1 MKFNIITIF
10 PDLINSFSDIAFIHR
25 AITKKLIDI
34 QSINLRNF
42 SEDKHNRV
50 DDKVYGGGPGMVLK
64 YEPIKK
70 AILSL
75 KNKGKVIYL
84 TPQGKPLNQKRLKS
98 LADLDNLTFLCGRY
112 EGIDERII
120 KEFVDEEISLG
131 DYVISGGEIASMVII
146 EGITRLLPGVVDDY
160 ESINQDSFQKGILD
174 FPHYTRPDNIDNH
187 TIPEV
192 LLSGNHTEIKK
203 WRRKQSLGA
212 TWHKRPELLKKVKLS
227 EEDDRLL
234 KEYISE
240 FKENGHK

>member
-1 MKFNIITIF
+1 MKFNIVTIF
-10 PDLINSFSDIAFIHR
+10 PDLIDSFCNIAFIHT
-25 AITKKLIDI
+25 AITKKLIRI
-34 QSINLRNF
+34 EPINLRNF

-84 TPQGKPLNQKRLKS
+84 TPQGKPLSQKKLKS
-98 LADLDNLTFLCGRY
+98 LSNLDNLTILCGRY
-112 EGIDERII
+112 EGVDERII
-120 KEFVDEEISLG
+120 REFVDEEISLG

-174 FPHYTRPDNIDNH
+174 FPHYTRPDNVDNH
-187 TIPEV
+187 PIPEV
-192 LLSGNHTEIKK
+192 LLSGNHIEIKK

-212 TWHKRPELLKKVKLS
+212 TWHKRPELLKNVKLS
-227 EEDDRLL
+227 EEDDKLL

>member
-10 PDLINSFSDIAFIHR
+10 PDLINSFSNIAFIHT
-25 AITKKLIDI
+25 AITKKLINI
-34 QSINLRNF
+34 QPINLRRF

-84 TPQGKPLNQKRLKS
+84 TPQGKPLNQKILKS
-98 LADLDNLTFLCGRY
+98 LAALDNLTFLCGRY

-212 TWHKRPELLKKVKLS
+212 TWHKRPELLKNVKLS
-227 EEDDRLL
+227 EEDDKLL

>member
-1 MKFNIITIF
+1 MKFNIVTIF
-10 PDLINSFSDIAFIHR
+10 PDLIDSFCNIAFIHT

-75 KNKGKVIYL
+75 KNRGKVIYL

-98 LADLDNLTFLCGRY
+98 LSNLDNLTILCGRY
-112 EGIDERII
+112 EGVDERII
-120 KEFVDEEISLG
+120 REFVDEEISLG

-146 EGITRLLPGVVDDY
+146 EGIARLLPGVVDDY

-187 TIPEV
+187 PIPKV
-192 LLSGNHTEIKK
+192 LLSGNHIEIKK

-212 TWHKRPELLKKVKLS
+212 TWHKRPELLKNVKLS
-227 EEDDRLL
+227 EEDDKLL

-240 FKENGHK
+240 FKENERK

>member
-1 MKFNIITIF
+1 MKFNIVTIF
-10 PDLINSFSDIAFIHR
+10 PDLIDSFCNIAFIHT
-25 AITKKLIDI
+25 AITKKLIRI
-34 QSINLRNF
+34 EPINLRNF

-75 KNKGKVIYL
+75 KNRGKVIYL
-84 TPQGKPLNQKRLKS
+84 TPQGKPLSQKKLKS
-98 LADLDNLTFLCGRY
+98 LSNLDNLTILCGRY
-112 EGIDERII
+112 EGVDERII
-120 KEFVDEEISLG
+120 REFVDEEISLG

-146 EGITRLLPGVVDDY
+146 EGIARLLPGVVDDY

-187 TIPEV
+187 PIPEV
-192 LLSGNHTEIKK
+192 LLSGNHIEIKK

-212 TWHKRPELLKKVKLS
+212 TWHKRPELLKNVKLS
-227 EEDDRLL
+227 EEDDKLL

-240 FKENGHK
+240 FKKNGHK

>member
-1 MKFNIITIF
+1 MKFNIVTIF
-10 PDLINSFSDIAFIHR
+10 PDLIDSFCNIAFIHT
-25 AITKKLIDI
+25 AITIKII
-34 QSINLRNF
+34 SIEPINLRSF

-75 KNKGKVIYL
+75 KNRGKVIYL

-98 LADLDNLTFLCGRY
+98 LSNLDNLTILCGRY
-112 EGIDERII
+112 EGVDERII
-120 KEFVDEEISLG
+120 REFVDEEISLG

-160 ESINQDSFQKGILD
+160 ESINQDSFQNGILD

-187 TIPEV
+187 PIPKV
-192 LLSGNHTEIKK
+192 LSSGNHIEIKK
-203 WRRKQSLGA
+203 WRRKQSLGV
-212 TWHKRPELLKKVKLS
+212 TWHKRPELLKNVKLS
-227 EEDDRLL
+227 EEDDKLL

-240 FKENGHK
+240 FKENGNK

>member
-10 PDLINSFSDIAFIHR
+10 PDLINSFSNIAFIHR

-192 LLSGNHTEIKK
+192 LLSGNHTEVKK
-203 WRRKQSLGA
+203 WRRKQSLGV

>member
-1 MKFNIITIF
+1 MKFNIVTIF
-10 PDLINSFSDIAFIHR
+10 PDLIDSFCNIAFIHT
-25 AITKKLIDI
+25 AITKKLIRI
-34 QSINLRNF
+34 EPINLRNF

-75 KNKGKVIYL
+75 KNRGKVIYL

-98 LADLDNLTFLCGRY
+98 LSNLDNLTILCGRY
-112 EGIDERII
+112 EGVDERII
-120 KEFVDEEISLG
+120 REFVDEEISLG

-146 EGITRLLPGVVDDY
+146 EGIARLLPGVVDDY

-174 FPHYTRPDNIDNH
+174 FPHYTRPDNVDNH
-187 TIPEV
+187 KIPKV
-192 LLSGNHTEIKK
+192 LLSGNHIEIKK

-212 TWHKRPELLKKVKLS
+212 TWHKRPELLKNVKLS
-227 EEDDRLL
+227 EEDDKLL

-240 FKENGHK
+240 FKKNGHK

>member
-1 MKFNIITIF
+1 MKFNIVTIF
-10 PDLINSFSDIAFIHR
+10 PDLIDSFCNIAFIHT
-25 AITKKLIDI
+25 AITIKII
-34 QSINLRNF
+34 SIEPINLRSF

-75 KNKGKVIYL
+75 KNRGKVIYL

-98 LADLDNLTFLCGRY
+98 LSNLDNLTILCGRY
-112 EGIDERII
+112 EGVDERII
-120 KEFVDEEISLG
+120 REFVDEEISLG

-187 TIPEV
+187 PIPKV
-192 LLSGNHTEIKK
+192 LSSGNHIEIKK
-203 WRRKQSLGA
+203 WRRKQSLGV
-212 TWHKRPELLKKVKLS
+212 TWHKRPELLKNVKLS
-227 EEDDRLL
+227 EEDDKLL

>member
-1 MKFNIITIF
+1 MKFNIVTIF
-10 PDLINSFSDIAFIHR
+10 PDLIDSFCNIAFIHT
-25 AITKKLIDI
+25 AITKKLIRI
-34 QSINLRNF
+34 EPINLRNF

-75 KNKGKVIYL
+75 KNRGKVIYL

-98 LADLDNLTFLCGRY
+98 LSNLDNLTILCGRY
-112 EGIDERII
+112 EGVDERII
-120 KEFVDEEISLG
+120 REFVDEEISLG

-174 FPHYTRPDNIDNH
+174 FPHYTRPDNVDNH
-187 TIPEV
+187 PIPEV
-192 LLSGNHTEIKK
+192 LLSGNHIEIKK

-212 TWHKRPELLKKVKLS
+212 TWHKRPELLKNVKLS
-227 EEDDRLL
+227 EEDDKLL

>member
-1 MKFNIITIF
+1 MG
-10 PDLINSFSDIAFIHR
+10 FIHT
-25 AITKKLIDI
+25 AITKKLISI

-84 TPQGKPLNQKRLKS
+84 TPQGKPLNQKKLKS

-120 KEFVDEEISLG
+120 KGFVDEEISLG
-131 DYVISGGEIASMVII
+131 DYVISGGEIASMVIV

-160 ESINQDSFQKGILD
+160 ESINQDSFQKGVLD

-187 TIPEV
+187 TIPKV
-192 LLSGNHTEIKK
+192 LLSGNHAEIKK